1 MVDIRMSKP
10 EEHFYKSLLD
20 PNRGYAWKQDLNRLT
35 KRLPRMTVCSFLYA
49 FGVKERT
56 EEDFVNLGESKKGL
70 DYRIVYKTVLS
81 GGWLCFRGV

>member
-1 MVDIRMSKP
+1 MS
-10 EEHFYKSLLD
+10 
-20 PNRGYAWKQDLNRLT
+20 
-35 KRLPRMTVCSFLYA
+35 VCSFLYA